1 MTSPGLKAA
10 VGASLSRFFD
20 EPQANSSGRGFAFN
34 SKEAARNILSRSLP
48 QERFLQDA
56 YLNEEVSKAMQ
67 NDGIYVIA
75 IEDKVEQQACEDW
88 DPKILGRPP
97 KQWDCPSY

>member
-1 MTSPGLKAA
+1 LTSPRLKAA

-20 EPQANSSGRGFAFN
+20 EPQANTSGRGFAFD

-48 QERFLQDA
+48 QERFLHDA

-67 NDGIYVIA
+67 NDGIYA
-75 IEDKVEQQACEDW
+75 ISIEVEIEQQASE
-88 DPKILGRPP
+88 G
-97 KQWDCPSY
+97 